1 MNCYYKYIGSDKKI
15 QPRAAAVPEIKL
27 IPMSSTKV

>member
-27 IPMSSTKV
+27 VPVRRTEQ